1 MGTAG
6 PNDRSSRAI
15 VLFDGDCPLCRKS
28 AALLKRL
35 DWLGVLRFS
44 NAREP
49 DNVPNTLDASRLL
62 EQMHLITPR
71 GDRVYVG
78 FEAFRWMA
86 WRLPLLT
93 AFAPLLWL
101 PGVPALG
108 RRAYLWVARNRFRLV
123 PCGEGVCSVPLSRSN
138 SGRSEELRNHE
149 PALRQGTRG
158 W

>member
-1 MGTAG
+1 MRIAS
-6 PNDRSSRAI
+6 PVEKSNLAV

-28 AALLKRL
+28 VALLKRL
-35 DWLGVLRFS
+35 DWLGALAFC

-49 DNVPNTLDASRLL
+49 ANLPATVDPGRLL

-71 GDRVYVG
+71 GDRVYAG

-86 WRLPLLT
+86 WRLPLFT

-108 RRAYLWVARNRFRLV
+108 RRAYGWIARNRFRLL
-123 PCGEGVCSVPLSRSN
+123 PCSEGVCRAPQSRLN
-138 SGRSEELRNHE
+138 SDRSEELRNHE
-149 PALRQGTRG
+149 PALRQGTCG